1 MPFSTSRTNT
11 RPSSNIPLRNLAESS
26 GSASRHHQD
35 ESEST
40 SFLGAHHSGHHVD
53 KPGSDSD
60 DTESWVST
68 GDIGEQIDA
77 EDPLRAR
84 LNDTLDESA
93 LAGLKHLPRNHAHS
107 SNSASTRREKK
118 HVRIHEDPDHHRRS
132 HRHSSGQAGVV
143 NKEAI
148 EIPEPISRRPS
159 RVARLISSIMPG
171 SKGFTGKPLM

>member
-26 GSASRHHQD
+26 GSASRQHH
-35 ESEST
+35 EEST
-40 SFLGAHHSGHHVD
+40 SFLGAHHSGHSVD
-53 KPGSDSD
+53 KPGSDSDD

-93 LAGLKHLPRNHAHS
+93 LAGLKHLPRNHAHTAS
-107 SNSASTRREKK
+107 GSNTRKDKK
-118 HVRIHEDPDHHRRS
+118 RVRIHEDPDHHRRS
-132 HRHSSGQAGVV
+132 HRHSSGQPGVV

-148 EIPEPISRRPS
+148 EIPELISRNPS
-159 RVARLISSIMPG
+159 RAQRLIASIMPS

>member
-26 GSASRHHQD
+26 SGSASRHNQD
-35 ESEST
+35 EST
-40 SFLGAHHSGHHVD
+40 SFLGAHHSGHRVD

-60 DTESWVST
+60 EDTESWVST

-93 LAGLKHLPRNHAHS
+93 LAGLKHLPRNHAH
-107 SNSASTRREKK
+107 NKEKK
-118 HVRIHEDPDHHRRS
+118 HVRIHEDPDHQHRRS
-132 HRHSSGQAGVV
+132 HRHSSGQPGVV

-159 RVARLISSIMPG
+159 RAARLISTIMPS

>member
-1 MPFSTSRTNT
+1 MPFSTSRTST
-11 RPSSNIPLRNLAESS
+11 RPPSSIPLRNLAESS
-26 GSASRHHQD
+26 ASASASRHNQD
-35 ESEST
+35 EST
-40 SFLGAHHSGHHVD
+40 SFLGAHHSGHRVD
-53 KPGSDSD
+53 KPGSDSDD

-93 LAGLKHLPRNHAHS
+93 LAGLKHLPRNHAHPK
-107 SNSASTRREKK
+107 EKK
-118 HVRIHEDPDHHRRS
+118 HVRIHEDPNHHHHRRS

-148 EIPEPISRRPS
+148 EIPEPISRKPS
-159 RVARLISSIMPG
+159 RAARLISAIMPS

>member
-11 RPSSNIPLRNLAESS
+11 RPSSNIPLRTLAESSS
-26 GSASRHHQD
+26 GSASRHNQD
-35 ESEST
+35 EST
-40 SFLGAHHSGHHVD
+40 SFLGAHHSGHRVD
-53 KPGSDSD
+53 KPGSDSDD

-93 LAGLKHLPRNHAHS
+93 LAGLKHLPRNHQHK
-107 SNSASTRREKK
+107 EKK
-118 HVRIHEDPDHHRRS
+118 HVRIHEDPDHHQRRS

-159 RVARLISSIMPG
+159 RAARLISTIMPS

>member
-11 RPSSNIPLRNLAESS
+11 RPSSSIPLRNLAESS
-26 GSASRHHQD
+26 GSASRHNQD
-35 ESEST
+35 EST
-40 SFLGAHHSGHHVD
+40 SFLGAHHSGHRVD

-60 DTESWVST
+60 EDTESWVST

-93 LAGLKHLPRNHAHS
+93 LAGLKHLPRNHAH
-107 SNSASTRREKK
+107 NKEKK
-118 HVRIHEDPDHHRRS
+118 HVRIHEDPDHHHRRS
-132 HRHSSGQAGVV
+132 HRHSSGQPGVV

-148 EIPEPISRRPS
+148 EIPEPISRKPS
-159 RVARLISSIMPG
+159 RAARLISTIMPS

>member
-11 RPSSNIPLRNLAESS
+11 RPSSNIPLRTLAESSS
-26 GSASRHHQD
+26 GSASRHNQD
-35 ESEST
+35 EST
-40 SFLGAHHSGHHVD
+40 SFLGAHHSGHRVD
-53 KPGSDSD
+53 KPGSDSDD

-93 LAGLKHLPRNHAHS
+93 LAGLKHLPKNHQHK
-107 SNSASTRREKK
+107 EKK
-118 HVRIHEDPDHHRRS
+118 HVRIHEDPDHQQRRS
-132 HRHSSGQAGVV
+132 LRHSSGQAGVV

-159 RVARLISSIMPG
+159 RAARLISTIMPY

>member
-11 RPSSNIPLRNLAESS
+11 RPPSSIPLRNLAESS
-26 GSASRHHQD
+26 ASASASRHNQD
-35 ESEST
+35 EST
-40 SFLGAHHSGHHVD
+40 SFLGAHHSGHRVD
-53 KPGSDSD
+53 KPGSDSDD

-93 LAGLKHLPRNHAHS
+93 LAGLKHLPRNHAH
-107 SNSASTRREKK
+107 TKEKK
-118 HVRIHEDPDHHRRS
+118 HVRIHEDPEHHRRRS

-148 EIPEPISRRPS
+148 EIPEPISRKPS
-159 RVARLISSIMPG
+159 RAARLVSAIMPS

>member
-26 GSASRHHQD
+26 GSASRHNQD
-35 ESEST
+35 EST
-40 SFLGAHHSGHHVD
+40 SFLGAHHSGHRAD
-53 KPGSDSD
+53 KPGSDSDD

-84 LNDTLDESA
+84 LNNTLDESA

-107 SNSASTRREKK
+107 NSGATSSRREKK
-118 HVRIHEDPDHHRRS
+118 HVRILEDPDHHRRS

-148 EIPEPISRRPS
+148 EIPEPISRKPS
-159 RVARLISSIMPG
+159 RAARLISAIMPS